1 MALIISISVKMSI
14 ALHNLYER
22 IKKMTMLMISLVPF
36 NQDSILPQQSLTL
49 WWTISWLIGRGGN
62 NGKEPRCKASCKV
75 AVIIAIQ
82 LQLLQTNHQFCPQKA
97 NIENDP
103 EEELLEGLLL

>member
-62 NGKEPRCKASCKV
+62 NGKEPRCKASSV
-75 AVIIAIQ
+75 ALSSATCALSSEQ
-82 LQLLQTNHQFCPQKA
+82 MFCLL
-97 NIENDP
+97 
-103 EEELLEGLLL
+103 